1 MDENSVIEALS
12 LLAIGMVTVFVIL
25 GLIVLLAKTLIR
37 VINRYFPES
46 AIAHT
51 QSALYADDEVV
62 TVISAAVDQLTGG
75 RGEIVEIN
83 EIN

>member
-37 VINRYFPES
+37 VINLYFPES
-46 AIAHT
+46 VPAQTH
-51 QSALYADDEVV
+51 SALYADDEVV
-62 TVISAAVDQLTGG
+62 AVISAAVDQLTGG

-83 EIN
+83 EIK